1 MEENVMTQAMIVRL
15 QQAGYRKTAA
25 RNAVMAVLRQAPLHL
40 THQEILSQ
48 ARALNA
54 TLSLASV
61 YRTLELFTSLGLCR
75 PLYLGEGG
83 PRFAC
88 VEDGHHHH
96 MVCRACYCTYHFPE
110 CTAGELEVELSSRF
124 GFRIESH
131 LVEFY
136 GLCRECQAEGEA
148 GKDGLG

>member
-1 MEENVMTQAMIVRL
+1 MPQAMIVRL

-25 RNAVMAVLRQAPLHL
+25 RKAVMAVLHQATLHL
-40 THQEILSQ
+40 THQEILNQ

-54 TLSLASV
+54 NLSMASV
-61 YRTLELFTSLGLCR
+61 YRSLELFTSLGLCR
-75 PLYLGEGG
+75 PLYLGDGG

-96 MVCRACYCTYHFPE
+96 MVCRACHGTFHFPE
-110 CTAGELEVELSSRF
+110 CTANELEGELSNRF

-136 GLCRECQAEGEA
+136 GLCRECQAK
-148 GKDGLG
+148 GKAAEDGLG